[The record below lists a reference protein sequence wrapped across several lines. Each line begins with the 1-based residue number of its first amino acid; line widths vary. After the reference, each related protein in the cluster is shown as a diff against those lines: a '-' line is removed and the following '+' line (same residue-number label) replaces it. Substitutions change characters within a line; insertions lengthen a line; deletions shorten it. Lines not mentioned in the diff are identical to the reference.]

1 MGINFKKLRKNMK
14 EYREIKE
21 LYKRSFPKEERA
33 PFWLMMRNAK
43 KANGDFLVAF
53 DDDLFVGFAY
63 IISNES
69 LAYLFYLAV
78 NDKLRAKGYG
88 SMILSELKERYRNK
102 NLFLALEDDDKSAP
116 NYEQR
121 KKRRKFYEKNGF
133 SPIPCRMKEASV
145 IYDVMSI
152 GGMVTAKEYDRLI
165 TSWAGVLIK
174 KIVDL
179 KIIEN

>member
-1 MGINFKKLRKNMK
+1 MGISFKKLSKNMK

-43 KANGDFLVAF
+43 RGKGDFLAAF
-53 DDDLFVGFAY
+53 DNDLFVGFAY

-121 KKRRKFYEKNGF
+121 KKRHKFYEKNGF
-133 SPIPCRMKEASV
+133 SPIACRMQEASV
-145 IYDVMSI
+145 IYDVMST
-152 GGMVTAKEYDRLI
+152 GGMVTTKEYDKLI

-174 KIVDL
+174 NIVGL
-179 KIIEN
+179 RIIEN